1 MQFHSLSK
9 VGSGSGK
16 SGGSSGTSSSRLAAG
31 GTGSI
36 FAGSHGSHRRRSR
49 DLDAAVGVITSI
61 LRKAT
66 VAVLA
71 ANIAAHDGG
80 KIPRA
85 RRTEIGLA
93 AAFGRGITGSIGFA
107 LAGVGAP
114 VGVSATDDGLVD
126 GGTSHTRGN
135 PAAALVGVVPGAVSL
150 ALRRVRALL
159 SSRTAT
165 ADRIVDGRAGRVCTG
180 VLAAVAHTEPSR
192 LQITDGAEGAAVRTA
207 CVGIVG
213 LAGATGCALGGAG
226 SGRGAALRRRVA
238 GKLGNAEVVI
248 RTLLGATFKWLEAV

>member
-1 MQFHSLSK
+1 MRFHSLSK

-16 SGGSSGTSSSRLAAG
+16 SGGSSGTSSSSLAAG
-31 GTGSI
+31 GTGSV
-36 FAGSHGSHRRRSR
+36 FASSHGRGTRR
-49 DLDAAVGVITSI
+49 DLDAAVGVIASI

-80 KIPRA
+80 EIPRT
-85 RRTEIGLA
+85 RRAQIRLA
-93 AAFGRGITGSIGFA
+93 AALGRGITCSIGFA
-107 LAGVGAP
+107 LAGVGTP
-114 VGVSATDDGLVD
+114 VGVGATNDGLID
-126 GGTSHTRGN
+126 RGTSNASGN
-135 PAAALVGVVPGAVSL
+135 TATALLRVVSSSISL
-150 ALRRVRALL
+150 TLGRIAALL

-165 ADRIVDGRAGRVCTG
+165 ADRIVDGRAGRVSTG
-180 VLAAVAHTEPSR
+180 VLTAVAHTEPSR
-192 LQITDGAEGAAVRTA
+192 LQITNGAEWAAVGTA
-207 CVGIVG
+207 RVRVVR
-213 LAGATGCALGGAG
+213 LARATGCALGSAG

>member
-1 MQFHSLSK
+1 MRFHSLSK

-16 SGGSSGTSSSRLAAG
+16 SGGSSGTSSSSLAAG
-31 GTGSI
+31 GTGSV
-36 FAGSHGSHRRRSR
+36 FASSHGRGTRR
-49 DLDAAVGVITSI
+49 DLDAAVGVIASI

-80 KIPRA
+80 EIPRT
-85 RRTEIGLA
+85 RRAQIRLA
-93 AAFGRGITGSIGFA
+93 AALGRGITCSIGFA

-114 VGVSATDDGLVD
+114 VGGSATDDRLVD
-126 GGTSHTRGN
+126 GGTSHARGN
-135 PAAALVGVVPGAVSL
+135 TTAALVGVVPGAVSL

-159 SSRTAT
+159 SSRAAT
-165 ADRIVDGRAGRVCTG
+165 ADRIVDGRAGRVSTG
-180 VLAAVAHTEPSR
+180 VLTAVAHTEPSR
-192 LQITDGAEGAAVRTA
+192 LQITNGAEWAAVGTA
-207 CVGIVG
+207 CVGIVW